1 MATPIPLSSPD
12 ITDVEIR
19 EVVETL
25 RSGRLSIGPKLEE
38 FERLVGKRVNR
49 PHAVGVNSGTS
60 GLHLVLSAL
69 GIGPGDEVIT
79 PAFSFVA
86 SANCVMYVG
95 ATPVFV
101 DCDPRTYNMR
111 VEDVEAAITDRTK
124 GIIGVEVF
132 GNPAGMLELAAL

>member
-1 MATPIPLSSPD
+1 MPNPIPLSSPD

-19 EVVETL
+19 AVVETL

-38 FERLVGKRVNR
+38 FERLVARRVNR
-49 PHAVGVNSGTS
+49 PHAVGVSSGTA
-60 GLHLVLSAL
+60 GLHLVLMAL

-86 SANCVMYVG
+86 SANCIMYVG

-101 DCDPRTYNMR
+101 DCDPRTLNMSL
-111 VEDVEAAITDRTK
+111 EGGKKAI
-124 GIIGVEVF
+124 
-132 GNPAGMLELAAL
+132 